1 MTQQQENN
9 RKLLHDRGICVIIP
23 TYNNAGTIERVVRKT
38 CEYCDDVIVVNDGS
52 TDDTEKILKGIGNV
66 EIVGYEKNK
75 GKGYALKMGFR
86 RARKMGFAYA
96 ITLDADG
103 QHFSED
109 IPLFLQAN
117 QKHPGC
123 LIVGS
128 RNMEGVERSKGS
140 IFANKFSDFWF
151 WVQTGRWLSDTQTG
165 YRLYPLKKHYGL
177 PVLSNRYEAELQLMV
192 FASWHGVKLEE
203 IPVNV
208 YYPPKEERVSHF
220 RPGIDFARISLLN
233 TVLCGLALIYGLP
246 LRIFRFLMKW
256 GRTLYA
262 ALFFGFFSVLLVT
275 PMVWCYTKIGK
286 MTEKKRMKVH
296 RLVNWMARFL
306 MLRHGIPGTSFSY
319 QMPDDVDFD
328 KPKLIIANHQSHLDL
343 ACQLIFTPKM
353 IFLTNGWAWNNPL
366 YRTIIHAAEFVPVTD
381 SIDKIVPHLK
391 SLVERGYSIAV
402 YPEGT
407 RSRDCRIGRF
417 HQGPFFL
424 ADHLGLDILPMCMYG
439 PGKVLPKGVHH
450 LNKSPLYV
458 EVGDVVSNEELKK
471 LGTYREQASWFR
483 KYFIQKYESI
493 ANQIEQDV

>member
-220 RPGIDFARISLLN
+220 RPGIDFARISLLRQDLEPA
-233 TVLCGLALIYGLP
+233 LCLDNQARSLESLVREAGILIADPDFKGYITAWAFDNVGNKSEIVTTQRIVFESKDKHNSTSDVNIILPETEYRDIDGLLAACDILITDYTDLGFAYSLLDRPMIHYWFDANDYLLRKKPGRRLTEYAWGQQVFSEEELIDALKNPQID
-246 LRIFRFLMKW
+246 
-256 GRTLYA
+256 
-262 ALFFGFFSVLLVT
+262 
-275 PMVWCYTKIGK
+275 
-286 MTEKKRMKVH
+286 
-296 RLVNWMARFL
+296 
-306 MLRHGIPGTSFSY
+306 
-319 QMPDDVDFD
+319 PDD
-328 KPKLIIANHQSHLDL
+328 
-343 ACQLIFTPKM
+343 
-353 IFLTNGWAWNNPL
+353 
-366 YRTIIHAAEFVPVTD
+366 RAAF
-381 SIDKIVPHLK
+381 
-391 SLVERGYSIAV
+391 
-402 YPEGT
+402 
-407 RSRDCRIGRF
+407 RSRFMEKCDGHSAERIVNR
-417 HQGPFFL
+417 
-424 ADHLGLDILPMCMYG
+424 
-439 PGKVLPKGVHH
+439 
-450 LNKSPLYV
+450 
-458 EVGDVVSNEELKK
+458 
-471 LGTYREQASWFR
+471 
-483 KYFIQKYESI
+483 I
-493 ANQIEQDV
+493 AAKW